1 MNKTC
6 LFVNLL
12 VGTLLAGAALG
23 DQADNGLEC
32 TIKLKENFIDVRD
45 RLPDFKLVFT
55 NKGKEPIRIYD
66 DFYPTPPSTLGP
78 RIKIELWSQQT
89 GKEKK
94 KVGSYLGVYHVN
106 RMFKDIHFITLK
118 PGEKY
123 EVPIKDVYLLVEF
136 IPETLRLS
144 KGEVYLLKVEFM
156 DERGEPGVRRT
167 YKGTT
172 ELCTKP

>member
-1 MNKTC
+1 MNKAC

-45 RLPDFKLVFT
+45 RLPDFTLVFT
-55 NKGKEPIRIYD
+55 NKGKEPVRIYD
-66 DFYPTPPSTLGP
+66 DFYPNPPTTLGP
-78 RIKIELWSQQT
+78 RIKIKLWSQKT
-89 GKEKK
+89 GKEKEE
-94 KVGSYLGVYHVN
+94 VGWYLGAYHVN
-106 RMFKDIHFITLK
+106 RVFQDMLFITLN
-118 PGEKY
+118 PGEKH
-123 EVPIKDVYLLVEF
+123 EVPIKDVYLLVNF

-144 KGEVYLLKVEFM
+144 KGEIYLLEVEFT

-167 YKGTT
+167 YKGKTK
-172 ELCTKP
+172 LYTKP